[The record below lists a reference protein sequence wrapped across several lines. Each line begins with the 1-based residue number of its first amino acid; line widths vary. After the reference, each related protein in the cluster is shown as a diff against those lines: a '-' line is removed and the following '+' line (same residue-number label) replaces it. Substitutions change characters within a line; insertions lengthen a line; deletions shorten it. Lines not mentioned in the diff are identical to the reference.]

1 MSQNKV
7 KFHWPEN
14 KRIAVCATVM
24 LEVWSDGK
32 APQYS
37 TQTSNLKPNQV
48 AYSNI
53 TWSHYGAYSG
63 AWRLMRT
70 LSDFGMRGTF
80 ATNARAAELFPDT
93 VKQIVKSG
101 HDIAAHGITQD
112 QPLIDLSP
120 EDEQATIRKCIDTF
134 HELTGKR
141 PEGWISPV
149 LAWTPQ
155 TQDFLVKEKLRWYGD
170 VNYVDQPR
178 RLTTKSGS
186 IIGIPVTEF
195 SDLRVLR
202 SSPRDFVDFYRD
214 TFDYLYRHEPG
225 SLITFVTHCHWGGR
239 AGLVAVLRQ
248 VLEYFK
254 QFPDVWFTSHGEIAS
269 WVEKLGVDGESY
281 GQRFF
286 GAEQPMK
293 FVPPASL

>member
-1 MSQNKV
+1 MGKQTR
-7 KFHWPEN
+7 FHWPDN
-14 KRIAVCATVM
+14 KRVAVCATVM
-24 LEVWSDGK
+24 LEVWSEGK
-32 APQYS
+32 SPQYS
-37 TQTSNLKPNQV
+37 TQTSALKPGQT

-53 TWSHYGAYSG
+53 TWSHYGAYAG

-70 LSDFGMRGTF
+70 LSDFGLRGTF

-112 QPLIDLSP
+112 APLIDLSP
-120 EDEQATIRKCIDTF
+120 ADEQATIRKCVKIFED
-134 HELTGKR
+134 LTGKR

-149 LAWTPQ
+149 LAWTPH
-155 TQDFLVKEKLRWYGD
+155 TLDFLAQEGLRWCGD

-178 RLTTKSGS
+178 RLKTKSGTV
-186 IIGIPVTEF
+186 IGIPVTEF

-214 TFDYLYRHEPG
+214 TFDYLYHHEPG

-248 VLEYFK
+248 VLQYFA
-254 QFPDVWFTSHGEIAS
+254 QFPDVWFTSHGEVAR
-269 WVEKLGVDGESY
+269 WVNELGIDGESY
-281 GQRFF
+281 AERFF
-286 GAEQPMK
+286 GAAQGPG
-293 FVPPASL
+293 FVPPALP